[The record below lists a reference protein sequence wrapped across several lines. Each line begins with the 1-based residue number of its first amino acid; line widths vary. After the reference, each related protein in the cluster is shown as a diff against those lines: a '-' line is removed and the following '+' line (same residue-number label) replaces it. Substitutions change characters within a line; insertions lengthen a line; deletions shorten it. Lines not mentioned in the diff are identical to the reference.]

1 MKIFIERRNE
11 IRYDITLNT
20 ISVIPIKIGESVPI
34 VGKSANRLKPLAV
47 RNANSAP
54 DEAKIIIE
62 AKNHFV
68 CFLKVSKT
76 MLAIQS
82 KTKHRHFL

>member
-62 AKNHFV
+62 AKNHLV
-68 CFLKVSKT
+68 CFAPYLISKC
-76 MLAIQS
+76 
-82 KTKHRHFL
+82 K

>member
-54 DEAKIIIE
+54 D
-62 AKNHFV
+62 
-68 CFLKVSKT
+68 
-76 MLAIQS
+76 
-82 KTKHRHFL
+82 